1 MLDFDPGKYEAKIE
15 ASRKRLEIARR
26 FQEPD
31 RVPILLSTGGSY
43 YSRLFGFN
51 IRDYYTDRNL
61 NLEVQVRGLKWAFE
75 ELGDD
80 RTGYGVSC
88 DPGPVSEGIYFD
100 CEIEYPDDTSPRI
113 VPILEGPEDIEAL
126 KIPDPADHPGVMR
139 VYRQYEERKAQ
150 VEKMGLNLP
159 VAGGFQIHPPLSAAC
174 AIMDPVQVY
183 TLMSTEPERIHKLF
197 RKLLEAFFKLQDF
210 RDRYFG
216 TKTEDIGLC
225 DDNSAFVS
233 DEMYRELVMPYNMAI
248 YERYGKKSRY
258 LHADGPNDHHFKTYA
273 DVMKLKAM
281 DMGGFSQIEHAKRYL
296 KGKVFFSGGLNCK
309 DLYEDFEAARP
320 VVERAIRI
328 GAPGGGYAL
337 AIGGETYPGV
347 NPDTL
352 IQVVAYAKE
361 IGTYPIRIRRRRDE
375 SGSRPPKTN
384 PNSTTST

>member
-1 MLDFDPGKYEAKIE
+1 
-15 ASRKRLEIARR
+15 
-26 FQEPD
+26 
-31 RVPILLSTGGSY
+31 
-43 YSRLFGFN
+43 
-51 IRDYYTDRNL
+51 
-61 NLEVQVRGLKWAFE
+61 
-75 ELGDD
+75 
-80 RTGYGVSC
+80 
-88 DPGPVSEGIYFD
+88 
-100 CEIEYPDDTSPRI
+100 
-113 VPILEGPEDIEAL
+113 
-126 KIPDPADHPGVMR
+126 
-139 VYRQYEERKAQ
+139 
-150 VEKMGLNLP
+150 
-159 VAGGFQIHPPLSAAC
+159 
-174 AIMDPVQVY
+174 
-183 TLMSTEPERIHKLF
+183 
-197 RKLLEAFFKLQDF
+197 
-210 RDRYFG
+210 
-216 TKTEDIGLC
+216 
-225 DDNSAFVS
+225 
-233 DEMYRELVMPYNMAI
+233 
-248 YERYGKKSRY
+248 
-258 LHADGPNDHHFKTYA
+258 HFKTYA